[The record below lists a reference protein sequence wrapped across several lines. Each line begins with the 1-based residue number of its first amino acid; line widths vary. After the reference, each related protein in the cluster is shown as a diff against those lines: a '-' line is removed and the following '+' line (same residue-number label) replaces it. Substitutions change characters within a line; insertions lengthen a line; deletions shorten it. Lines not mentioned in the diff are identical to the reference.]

1 MVLLDVFAW
10 LGEVVGHGHGEAAA
24 AAASGG
30 RRGER
35 DLGRGR
41 VQDGM
46 GSEGASEGED
56 RGAAGGGILIAFAVT
71 PASWSDW
78 DCPIAG
84 AWSHEQWGRKATEGV
99 RGWAGLAGPRLS

>member
-1 MVLLDVFAW
+1 MLLDVFAW

-41 VQDGM
+41 VEDGV
-46 GSEGASEGED
+46 GSEGASGGGD
-56 RGAAGGGILIAFAVT
+56 RGVAGGRHPYRLRGDADELVRH
-71 PASWSDW
+71 
-78 DCPIAG
+78 G
-84 AWSHEQWGRKATEGV
+84 LLGRRRPVA
-99 RGWAGLAGPRLS
+99 